1 MSSVRYFGLC
11 LVVVMTLVLTGTSCR
26 PSLAPPA
33 GQELPTASTEIDMDK
48 LRDRI
53 DAVLDYTLANRR
65 LNTKDHAA
73 WQILHGALAYQAVF
87 PVENDGKY
95 VSAVQHVLDGGK
107 MEGWTMER
115 GSPLPF
121 VGADGEKRYG
131 LRALLEQGTKTGQG
145 HNDQW
150 LAILSQCNLSPET
163 TIQFD
168 GNEYTVADFVGQV
181 QLDLSRNFDHE
192 YSWTLIAL
200 TAYLPTTTSWV
211 DSAGKQW
218 SIPGL
223 VQAEVDHGFGSGA
236 CGGTHR
242 LIGLS
247 MALNRHTAQNGEM
260 TPEWVAAD
268 DRIQEAIRK
277 AREYQNP
284 NGALSSNYFLRPG
297 SSPDLAEDIGTTG
310 HTLEFL
316 SLSLTEEELNKPWV
330 ARAAQHMCKVFEQT
344 EGAPLECG
352 ALYHAAHGLVLY
364 RERVFGPREYKFELT
379 ADPGASTSIAPAE
392 RS

>member
-1 MSSVRYFGLC
+1 MSSVRYAGFC
-11 LVVVMTLVLTGTSCR
+11 LALVLALLLAGTSCR

-33 GQELPTASTEIDMDK
+33 GQPLPTAEAEIDMDK

-53 DAVLDYTLANRR
+53 DAVLDYTLAQRK

-73 WQILHGALAYQAVF
+73 WQILHGALAYQDVY
-87 PVENDGKY
+87 PVEHEGKF
-95 VSAVQHVLDGGK
+95 VSAVDHLLQGGK
-107 MEGWTMER
+107 MTGWTMER

-121 VGADGEKRYG
+121 VGADGEKRVG
-131 LRALLEQGTKTGQG
+131 LRALLEQGSKTGQG

-150 LAILSQCNLSPET
+150 LAILSQCDLPPET

-168 GNEYTVADFVGQV
+168 GHEYTMADFIGQV
-181 QLDLSRNFDHE
+181 QLDLSRNFDRE
-192 YSWTLIAL
+192 YSWTLISL
-200 TAYLPTTTSWV
+200 TAYLPTTASWV
-211 DSAGKQW
+211 DSTGKQW
-218 SIPGL
+218 SIPAL
-223 VQAEVDHGFGSGA
+223 VQSEVDQGFGSGA

-247 MALNRHTAQNGEM
+247 MALNRHTAQDGEM

-268 DRIQEAIRK
+268 GRIQEAITK
-277 AREYQNP
+277 ARDYQNP
-284 NGALSSNYFLRPG
+284 NGSLSSNYFGRPG

-316 SLSLTEEELNKPWV
+316 SLSLTEDQLREPWV

-364 RERVFGPREYKFELT
+364 RQRAFGPREYKFDLT
-379 ADPGASTSIAPAE
+379 SGPKDQEEVAAK
-392 RS
+392 

>member
-1 MSSVRYFGLC
+1 MPSVRYSGFC
-11 LVVVMTLVLTGTSCR
+11 LILVLALLLAGTSCR

-33 GQELPTASTEIDMDK
+33 GQPLPTAAADIDMDK

-53 DAVLDYTLANRR
+53 DAVLDYTLSQRK

-73 WQILHGALAYQAVF
+73 WQILHGALAYQDVY
-87 PVENDGKY
+87 PVEHEGKF
-95 VSAVQHVLDGGK
+95 VSAVDHLLQGGK
-107 MEGWTMER
+107 MTGWTMER

-121 VGADGEKRYG
+121 VGADGQKRVG
-131 LRALLEQGTKTGQG
+131 LRALLEQGSKTGQG

-150 LAILSQCNLSPET
+150 LAILSQCDLAPET
-163 TIQFD
+163 PILFD
-168 GNEYTVADFVGQV
+168 GHEYTMSDFIGQV
-181 QLDLSRNFDHE
+181 QLDLSRNFDRE

-200 TAYLPTTTSWV
+200 TAYLPTTASWV
-211 DSAGKQW
+211 DSTGKTW
-218 SIPGL
+218 SIPAL
-223 VQAEVDHGFGSGA
+223 VQSEVDQGFGSGA

-268 DRIQEAIRK
+268 ERIQEAITK
-277 AREYQNP
+277 ARDYQNP
-284 NGALSSNYFLRPG
+284 NGSLSSNYFGRPG

-316 SLSLTEEELNKPWV
+316 SLSLTEDQLREPWV

-364 RERVFGPREYKFELT
+364 RQRAFGPREYKFDLT
-379 ADPGASTSIAPAE
+379 SDDSDEAE
-392 RS
+392 VAAQ

>member
-11 LVVVMTLVLTGTSCR
+11 LILVLTLVTAGTSCR

-33 GQELPTASTEIDMDK
+33 GDPLPTETTDVDMDK

-53 DAVLDYTLANRR
+53 DAVLDYTLAQRK
-65 LNTKDHAA
+65 LDTKNHAA
-73 WQILHGALAYQAVF
+73 WQILHGALAYQQVF
-87 PVENDGKY
+87 PVEHEGKF
-95 VSAVQHVLDGGK
+95 VSAVDHVLGGGR

-121 VGADGEKRYG
+121 VGEDGEKRYG
-131 LRALLEQGTKTGQG
+131 LRALLEQGSKTGQG

-150 LAILSQCNLSPET
+150 LAVLSQCNLPPDTPILFE
-163 TIQFD
+163 
-168 GNEYTVADFVGQV
+168 GHEYTMADFVGQV

-200 TAYLPTTTSWV
+200 TAYLPTTASWV
-211 DSAGKQW
+211 DSAGKTW

-223 VQAEVDHGFGSGA
+223 VQAEVDQGFGSGA

-247 MALNRHTAQNGEM
+247 MALNRHTAQKGEL

-268 DRIQEAIRK
+268 ERIQEAITK
-277 AREYQNP
+277 ARQYQNP
-284 NGALSSNYFLRPG
+284 NGSLSSNYFQRPG
-297 SSPDLAEDIGTTG
+297 NSPDLAEDIGTTG

-316 SLSLTEEELNKPWV
+316 SLSLTEEQLREPWV

-364 RERVFGPREYKFELT
+364 RERVFGPREYKFELSPT
-379 ADPGASTSIAPAE
+379 EESEEEVAAK
-392 RS
+392 

>member
-1 MSSVRYFGLC
+1 MSSVRYFGIC
-11 LVVVMTLVLTGTSCR
+11 LVLVLTLVATGTSCR

-33 GQELPTASTEIDMDK
+33 GQSLPTETTDIDMDK

-53 DAVLDYTLANRR
+53 DAVLDYTLAQRK
-65 LNTKDHAA
+65 LDTKNHAA
-73 WQILHGALAYQAVF
+73 WQILHGALAYQRVF
-87 PVENDGKY
+87 PVEHEGKF
-95 VSAVQHVLDGGK
+95 VSAVDHVLGGGK

-121 VGADGEKRYG
+121 AGENGEKRYG
-131 LRALLEQGTKTGQG
+131 LRALLEQGSKTGQG

-150 LAILSQCNLSPET
+150 LAILSQCDLPPET
-163 TIQFD
+163 PILFE
-168 GNEYTVADFVGQV
+168 GHEYTMADFIGQV

-200 TAYLPTTTSWV
+200 TAYLPTTASWV
-211 DSAGKQW
+211 DSTGKTW
-218 SIPGL
+218 SIPDL
-223 VQAEVDHGFGSGA
+223 VQAEVDQGFGSGA

-247 MALNRHTAQNGEM
+247 MALNRHTAQGGEM
-260 TPEWVAAD
+260 TPQWVAAD
-268 DRIQEAIRK
+268 ERIQEAITK
-277 AREYQNP
+277 AQQYQNP
-284 NGALSSNYFLRPG
+284 NGSLSSNYFLRPG
-297 SSPDLAEDIGTTG
+297 NSPDLAEDIGTTG

-316 SLSLTEEELNKPWV
+316 SLSLTEEQLRQPWV

-364 RERVFGPREYKFELT
+364 RQRVFGPREYKFELSPT
-379 ADPGASTSIAPAE
+379 EESEDEVAAN
-392 RS
+392 